1 MGCSFL
7 FIRAS
12 TDGNRCC
19 SYSTPHVCLLVRIS
33 HASNDERSK
42 LTPLSDLLRRRLR
55 KRHHHPRELLPN
67 AQGLAPDLPPC
78 LLPSLTPPQWLYIS
92 SLVYCPTAF
101 FTKVTLLLLIARV
114 FTVRTGVTYAI
125 YAFILVLALAYI
137 PIEIAKIDICNP
149 IQSYWNPAVDGRC
162 LDQRKIFLADLGVAI
177 TTDFVILVVP
187 IPLTWKM
194 RTGWQKKLK
203 IVGML
208 GAGGSALGVTIYRLV
223 LVIKSTNTE
232 GQAHSD
238 FILLDLLQ

>member
-1 MGCSFL
+1 
-7 FIRAS
+7 
-12 TDGNRCC
+12 
-19 SYSTPHVCLLVRIS
+19 
-33 HASNDERSK
+33 
-42 LTPLSDLLRRRLR
+42 
-55 KRHHHPRELLPN
+55 
-67 AQGLAPDLPPC
+67 
-78 LLPSLTPPQWLYIS
+78 
-92 SLVYCPTAF
+92 VYCPTAF

-114 FTVRTGVTYAI
+114 FTVKTGVTYAI

-137 PIEIAKIDICNP
+137 PIEITKIDICNP
-149 IQSYWNPAVDGRC
+149 IQSYWNPTVDGKC

-223 LVIKSTNTE
+223 LVIKSTNAQ